1 MKSILSI
8 FFVKSVIT
16 TAIVAAV
23 TVGVWY
29 VHYAIEE
36 LLSSPHTFGDVTI
49 TPYGHHQN
57 NLLDH
62 YYDSILVQKGESTY
76 MIRGPHLDI
85 TLLGDPPGI
94 DLDIREISANQVTD
108 TTSKETDK
116 TSKATGRDS
125 SKALDAIAFP
135 DNINI
140 PLPVK
145 LSVGKLDFTM
155 GDMGWSA
162 QNIKAQNIGE
172 RKVALSANNI
182 AGSFVKD
189 TAALQLDVDFTDK
202 NVLLNGN
209 VKTKN
214 DNITISANAPM
225 TDLTQLKVSTNVSV
239 KDPLKWVPMKL
250 PEAIPGISNVNF
262 SGNVTTSLTK
272 KSLQYNFTL
281 KLHIAEFWPFLP
293 LDATIKVSGNPK
305 HTLVETFIKN
315 NEGGTINL
323 EGVIDDKLD
332 FDFSGEISNM
342 SAMYGPQMMPMD
354 LDIQSLT
361 KTGDDIEASIETRE
375 GSVIKTRVKTKD
387 SLKVFFAANLAT
399 TEPWAL
405 DWVKGNVE
413 LGRNPKMIGTF
424 ENGKLRAFLKAD
436 SIINAYH
443 LKADSLRLSLILDAD
458 GVVFPKV
465 AVYTPKDVFSITGD
479 VDWKDKSL
487 IYTNWHLT
495 QKNGGTAEA
504 TVHLGDSLLVW
515 AKTDHVEISTIPLSD
530 VKLSDNLKGS
540 ISGSVFYN
548 LDSRVGEAELD
559 IDADVDPFI
568 VHGYTKIREI
578 GDTVI
583 IDKAI
588 ISHNSNKVAMEA
600 SFVLP
605 NDSNPNYK
613 PTAMLPLQVK
623 HAWVSIE
630 NFNIPFL
637 LEPLGDTTLY
647 SGRFNGEISFEEDSG
662 LLGNID
668 FKDLSFNKIPT
679 EVLNIKQLNLSAKKD
694 RIELLTNFDISNGVW
709 VGNTNVVVDNIF
721 EPTRRISL
729 TYKSPNNGF
738 IDGSGTLTDSLDFIG
753 NIKLGGTWLIPGIRG
768 EIEKTDLNIDI
779 QAKLKDGLPGIAAQI
794 KSDSTLLRYSNIENA
809 FPIQIRGGIKNGKL
823 DLNEISTQNE
833 YGDIVFAKLLY
844 DLQNMSID
852 VIDFGTDKYTLQT
865 DQHTV
870 TIRNVKGY
878 LVDSKEQM
886 SIVTKIPSIQ
896 YTFDDD
902 TYGTAR
908 LFARSDITFNI
919 PHTQEGQI
927 KNNNVSGEFII
938 DKFVY
943 RKDLEIDI
951 TPSSLDK
958 ILSMFNNAI
967 ASLRSKEKTEAK
979 ISVSNPIDLSFHIS
993 DSQHDSV
1000 EIISPF
1006 AAFPLTLDIRVLG
1019 TSNRPLLRGDITN
1032 TDNGF
1037 IGIKGLYDF
1046 ELSRFNISWID
1057 VPWQHGIID
1066 VSSVQELPYC
1076 SEPDDSDKNTCPI
1089 NFDIQ
1094 GTITNLQPM
1103 PSSNCGTESTAA
1115 ATYYNIFLGCV
1126 ANESGESA
1134 DWNKLA
1140 GKAIGKV
1147 IASTANKTLGGD
1159 YIGDIDMKV
1168 MLFDNSSNEKDS
1180 SYVKIPISLDRWVK
1194 NLSLIFG
1201 YTQDQSIDPIYDQ
1214 ALQFG
1219 ATYKLPFFQEKE
1231 YSHRNHLSPSLSLNG
1246 LLISKQYTTNS
1257 GAESNNENRVEK
1269 NIGMNY
1275 TYKFWNPCILGIG
1288 SCETVRPPR
1297 AMRQP
1302 NDTTETDDKVSQT
1315 YVKLKDSTSID
1326 STSKENTPTENSS
1339 EKINSTSTAA
1349 ETKKSDI
1356 STDRKNADEAPIK
1369 NADETSA
1376 TTPTEKAK

>member
-1 MKSILSI
+1 M
-8 FFVKSVIT
+8 KSVIT

-36 LLSSPHTFGDVTI
+36 LLSTPHTFGDVTI
-49 TPYGHHQN
+49 IPYGHHQN

-94 DLDIREISANQVTD
+94 DLDIKEISANQVMD
-108 TTSKETDK
+108 TTSKEANK
-116 TSKATGRDS
+116 SGKATSSDS

-135 DNINI
+135 DNI
-140 PLPVK
+140 
-145 LSVGKLDFTM
+145 
-155 GDMGWSA
+155 
-162 QNIKAQNIGE
+162 
-172 RKVALSANNI
+172 
-182 AGSFVKD
+182 AGTFVKD
-189 TAALQLDVDFTDK
+189 TAAVQLDVDFTDK

-214 DNITISANAPM
+214 DNVTLSANAPM

-250 PEAIPGISNVNF
+250 PESIPGISNVNF

-305 HTLVETFIKN
+305 QTLVETFIKN

-387 SLKVFFAANLAT
+387 SLKVFFAINLAT

-443 LKADSLRLSLILDAD
+443 LKADSLRLTLVLDQN

-465 AVYTPKDVFSITGD
+465 NVFTPKDVFTITGD

-495 QKNGGTAEA
+495 QKSGGTADA

-515 AKTDHVEISTIPLSD
+515 AKTDHMEISTLPLSD
-530 VKLSDNLKGS
+530 VKLSDNLQGT

-588 ISHNSNKVAMEA
+588 VSHNSNKVAMEA
-600 SFVLP
+600 TFVLP
-605 NDSNPNYK
+605 NDSNPDYK

-662 LLGNID
+662 LLGSID

-779 QAKLKDGLPGIAAQI
+779 QAKLKDGLSGIAAQI
-794 KSDSTLLRYSNIENA
+794 KSDSTLLRYSTIENA

-896 YTFDDD
+896 YTFDDE

-1006 AAFPLTLDIRVLG
+1006 AAFPLTLDIWVLG
-1019 TSNRPLLRGDITN
+1019 TTNRPLLRGDVTN

-1046 ELSRFNISWID
+1046 ELSRFNISWND

-1302 NDTTETDDKVSQT
+1302 NDTTETDDKVSQKDL
-1315 YVKLKDSTSID
+1315 KLKDSTATD
-1326 STSKENTPTENSS
+1326 TTSKENTPTENSS

-1356 STDRKNADEAPIK
+1356 STDRKD
-1369 NADETSA
+1369 ADETSA